1 MADDMS
7 KLEQLMNL
15 ALAEMQE
22 ARRFAATGTEKGLEI
37 SMQHIA
43 NADFYMKQINK
54 ELVLEDEQQEADLPP
69 A

>member
-22 ARRFAATGTEKGLEI
+22 ARRFAATGTEKGIEI
-37 SMQHIA
+37 SMKHIA
-43 NADFYMKQINK
+43 NADFYMKQINE
-54 ELVLEDEQQEADLPP
+54 ELVLEDEQQDSDPP
-69 A
+69 SA